1 MTIEEQLLET
11 LHALPPAQQA
21 EVLDF
26 AEFLRRRV
34 QPAAEEYESGI
45 AYWSDCSAGCYHFH
59 PLMGK
64 ARYDW
69 GVCTNPHAPRAGLLT
84 FEHMGCECY
93 ESEWHPMGINHKYNR
108 ADATR
113 QSRKP
118 WRHRPRGG
126 R

>member
-1 MTIEEQLLET
+1 MATHQQLWN
-11 LHALPPAQQA
+11 
-21 EVLDF
+21 VCRDK
-26 AEFLRRRV
+26 
-34 QPAAEEYESGI
+34 EEYELRI

-59 PLMGK
+59 PLIGK
-64 ARYDW
+64 ARDDW
-69 GVCTNPHAPRAGLLT
+69 GVWTNPHSPRAGVLT

-93 ESEWHPMGINHKYNR
+93 ESEWQPMGINPRYHR